1 MSLMARWLSRA
12 RLDRHPSPH
21 IHTMARHA
29 APPPNPI
36 FPTITRAPSNILRAF
51 QRGKHQRVVLAGACA
66 RVHAPPESASFSSLH
81 AKFSCFRA
89 YHPPCAENFLSP
101 HFFFEDAHGRVD
113 GHCPSRRGEEPALG
127 AFVSGARSSFFFFL
141 GVLSGKRVFSRG
153 AILDN
158 W

>member
-21 IHTMARHA
+21 IHTMAHHA

-36 FPTITRAPSNILRAF
+36 FPTITRAPSVIFRAC
-51 QRGKHQRVVLAGACA
+51 QHDKHKRVVVAGACA
-66 RVHAPPESASFSSLH
+66 RAHAPLVPAFSLFLH
-81 AKFSCFRA
+81 AKFSCFCA

-101 HFFFEDAHGRVD
+101 HFCFEDAHGRVD

>member
-1 MSLMARWLSRA
+1 MARWLSHA
-12 RLDRHPSPH
+12 RLDRPASHHTP
-21 IHTMARHA
+21 TMARHA
-29 APPPNPI
+29 APPCEPI
-36 FPTITRAPSNILRAF
+36 FPTITRAPSVLFRAF
-51 QRGKHQRVVLAGACA
+51 QRGRRIRVVLAGACA
-66 RVHAPPESASFSSLH
+66 RVHAPPESALFSSLH

-101 HFFFEDAHGRVD
+101 HFCFEDAHGRVD